1 MKADK
6 KTVLRQLKTAKGQ
19 LEGIIRMV
27 EEDRYCMDITNQIL
41 ASKAILSRVEG
52 IILKAHMESCIM
64 DAALLSGEAEKR
76 EKINELTDVLLK
88 AIK

>member
-41 ASKAILSRVEG
+41 ASKAILS
-52 IILKAHMESCIM
+52 
-64 DAALLSGEAEKR
+64 
-76 EKINELTDVLLK
+76 
-88 AIK
+88 